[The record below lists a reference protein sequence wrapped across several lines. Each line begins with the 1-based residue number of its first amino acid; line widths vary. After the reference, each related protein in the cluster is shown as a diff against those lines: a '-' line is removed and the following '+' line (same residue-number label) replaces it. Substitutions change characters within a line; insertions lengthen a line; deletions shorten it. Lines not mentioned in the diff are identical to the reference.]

1 MYDVLSRKSAGARPR
16 VIARA
21 DVSPLECR
29 PRTPPRAEQDGGM
42 SDSGLLRVIDE
53 GAKEGARDLSFA
65 PRERTESGMRSR
77 DPSTVLAFAA
87 MAGDADALEALL
99 RDLAPAL
106 LAVVRA
112 VLGVAHPD
120 RDDALQESMMAVVD
134 ALPAFEGRSSITRYA
149 SRIALRLCL
158 ERRKRAQRY
167 RQKVALVEEIDALAA
182 IGEDDG
188 EAGRR
193 REALRGLLEQL
204 PEVQAE
210 TIALRVCLGLSLEE
224 VSEVTGA
231 PLNTV
236 RSRVRLARESL
247 RARIEADPALAE
259 LLGGGR

>member
-1 MYDVLSRKSAGARPR
+1 
-16 VIARA
+16 
-21 DVSPLECR
+21 
-29 PRTPPRAEQDGGM
+29 M

-53 GAKEGARDLSFA
+53 AVEGGAAERSPA
-65 PRERTESGMRSR
+65 PRERTESGMRAR

-87 MAGDADALEALL
+87 IAGDTDALEALL
-99 RDLAPAL
+99 RDLAPSL

-112 VLGVAHPD
+112 VLGAGHPD
-120 RDDALQESMMAVVD
+120 LDDALQESLMAVVD
-134 ALPAFEGRSSITRYA
+134 ALPAFEGRSTIGRYA

-167 RQKVALVEEIDALAA
+167 RAHHALVEEIDALGV

-188 EAGRR
+188 DAARR

-210 TIALRVCLGLSLEE
+210 TLALRVCLGLSLEE
-224 VSEVTGA
+224 VAEVTGA

-236 RSRVRLARESL
+236 RSRVRLARETL

-259 LLGGGR
+259 LLGGAR